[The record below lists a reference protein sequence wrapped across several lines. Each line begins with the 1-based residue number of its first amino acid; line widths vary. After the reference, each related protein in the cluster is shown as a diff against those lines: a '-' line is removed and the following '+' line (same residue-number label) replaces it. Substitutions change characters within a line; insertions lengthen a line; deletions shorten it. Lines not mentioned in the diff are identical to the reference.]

1 MAGQSVDNLL
11 KDGIPDGAF
20 TMSYFAEG
28 TEIADAVIGIA
39 PVKMVVL
46 KAWIGVGTA
55 ADGACTAHVKQVPS
69 GTAINQAGQDIT
81 TASFD
86 LDASSGGG
94 VSANSTAELTLV
106 TASGVPDA
114 NTVEAG
120 DRLVLDLGSDSTALT
135 APHVTVL
142 CMPFNTAQA

>member
-28 TEIADAVIGIA
+28 TELADAVIGIA

-55 ADGACTAHVKQVPS
+55 ADSACTAHVKQVPS
-69 GTAINQAGQDIT
+69 GTAISGAGQDIT

-86 LDASSGGG
+86 LNGG
-94 VSANSTAELTLV
+94 VSADSTVELTLV

-120 DRLVLDLGSDSTALT
+120 DRLVLDLSSASTALT

>member
-1 MAGQSVDNLL
+1 MAGQSVDTLL

-28 TEIADAVIGIA
+28 TELVDAVIGIA
-39 PVKMVVL
+39 PGKMVVL
-46 KAWIGVGTA
+46 KAWIGVGAA
-55 ADGACTAHVKQVPS
+55 ADGACAAHIKQVPA
-69 GTAINQAGQDIT
+69 GTAIAQAGQDIT

-94 VSANSTAELTLV
+94 VAANSTAELTLV
-106 TASGVPDA
+106 KDSGVPDA

-120 DRLVLDLGSDSTALT
+120 DRLVLDLASASTALT

-142 CMPFNTAQA
+142 CMPFNSAQV